1 MGESQNWT
9 LFCNAYCWDIIL
21 HDIVMEN
28 ATFRS
33 IHGILLNITQTVSS
47 WNRPVMLENILFQV
61 IPNLVIPCVRKVS
74 TVRRELVVTGLGA
87 RKEHSA
93 MSLDWTTSPTANNAL
108 AGITVMS
115 QIWPPQLHSATLGIS
130 VLKGLILP
138 SQTVQPTQEMVVFV
152 RWVLNVH
159 KAV

>member
-1 MGESQNWT
+1 
-9 LFCNAYCWDIIL
+9 
-21 HDIVMEN
+21 
-28 ATFRS
+28 
-33 IHGILLNITQTVSS
+33 
-47 WNRPVMLENILFQV
+47 MLENVVFQV

-159 KAV
+159 KAVETPQVVLQALTRYKLYFQNKSLFYFSKHLFLYDQIWVAVWCISFF